1 MSGGNRRYHVIGCAS
16 HSVCLKQFTNLRS
29 QFQMETS
36 GETTAW
42 IGKATADVLK
52 VSGVWMFMEG
62 TASKEKDDTYHVI
75 VDEVFAGFNFAIA
88 LVGGFQNRD

>member
-1 MSGGNRRYHVIGCAS
+1 
-16 HSVCLKQFTNLRS
+16 
-29 QFQMETS
+29 METS

-42 IGKATADVLK
+42 IGEATADVLK
-52 VSGVWMFMEG
+52 VSGVRMFMEG